1 MKTARIPIYQGC
13 SGVLC
18 DVILFVSYIVYMLYV
33 VVLFVGVCC
42 LILLL
47 WWCCMLSCTYIC

>member
-1 MKTARIPIYQGC
+1 MKAARMPIYQGC

-18 DVILFVSYIVYMLYV
+18 HVILFVSDIVYMLYV
-33 VVLFVGVCC
+33 VVLFVGECC

-47 WWCCMLSCTYIC
+47 CWCCMLSCTSIC